1 MHHELEAACE
11 FVNSCNNLH
20 MYDINRLNLTP
31 NSQKICDKIF
41 DAIYVI
47 SVGELEY
54 EMMSIA
60 LSNCI
65 TFFTLIIISVMF
77 FGFVAHKFY

>member
-1 MHHELEAACE
+1 
-11 FVNSCNNLH
+11 
-20 MYDINRLNLTP
+20 MYNINRLNLTP

-60 LSNCI
+60 LDNCI

-77 FGFVAHKFY
+77 LDFLHINFVN